1 MTMLKR
7 HRSRGV
13 LLAAFALLLFGTA
26 PVAHAQQAVTGYV
39 TRVVDG
45 DTIYVAL
52 GNQIESV
59 RYIGI
64 NTPET
69 HHPTKGREP
78 YGEAAAAVNQQLV
91 DGKWVT
97 LVLDTQHRD
106 RYGRVLAYVW
116 VGGRFVNGELVYR
129 GYAQAATY
137 PPNV

>member
-1 MTMLKR
+1 MAMLKK
-7 HRSRGV
+7 HRSRGA
-13 LLAAFALLLFGTA
+13 LLTAFALLLFGTPSA
-26 PVAHAQQAVTGYV
+26 AHAQQAVTGYV

-78 YGEAAAAVNQQLV
+78 YGEAATAVNQQLV
-91 DGKWVT
+91 GGKWVT
-97 LVLDTQHRD
+97 LVFDTQHRD
-106 RYGRVLAYVW
+106 RYGRLLAYVW
-116 VGGRFVNGELVYR
+116 VGDRFVNGELVYQ
-129 GYAQAATY
+129 GYAQAATF
-137 PPNV
+137 